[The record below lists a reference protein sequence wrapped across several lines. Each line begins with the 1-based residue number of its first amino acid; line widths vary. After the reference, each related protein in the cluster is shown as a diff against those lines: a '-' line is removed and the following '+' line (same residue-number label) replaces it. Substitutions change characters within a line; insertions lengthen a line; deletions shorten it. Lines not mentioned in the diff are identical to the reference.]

1 MACFSKIINKKK
13 MLLCFLAFLV
23 LVSGIAIVFHFPT
36 GIIFFDTYDYIEGIF
51 WAEATLRAGALT
63 SPEYVYYYIVP
74 FGSNIIMAPL
84 VYLLGP
90 GLLANQLG
98 MLVYLAVFLAVLIR
112 FARLVYSDHED
123 RLAFC
128 ALFCM
133 FFYTYIGDNL
143 LHHLLSYG
151 IGLVCLL
158 GELSCIMELRR
169 GRNRKRNLVL
179 LVLFCLW
186 SAANGVAAMALS
198 TVPVLA
204 AWIYSDYR
212 CGRLFNRENMRS
224 YLPAVAATAAGF
236 LIYKMVDAQTIS
248 LYMYDDRFI
257 LADASGLIGHLLSD
271 LPANYLRLFYYDPVE
286 DISAFS
292 PSGILR
298 LCRLMF
304 ALCILILPFRMRRRI
319 FKDNSLP
326 DISEADRHLVL
337 MANMMNVLI
346 AVSQCVLF
354 TTSAERYLFIGT
366 ISMFF
371 FTAVGL
377 LDVMKKEKG
386 NMILIPA
393 ICLALLFS
401 AKLAGDIRVGEQR
414 EASLEKACHALDEE
428 GLPYGYIIGR
438 YYKVLELVSHG
449 ENRNT
454 SIIFDEDK
462 GKFYIEYDRIYL
474 EELEKPEDLARF
486 YVLREGEYDAEDP
499 ENMLLETVCRDKM
512 TVDQFTIYIFDI
524 ADWDK
529 LFVKL

>member
-1 MACFSKIINKKK
+1 MACFSKIINNKK

-112 FARLVYSDHED
+112 FARLIYSDHED
-123 RLAFC
+123 QLAFC

-158 GELSCIMELRR
+158 GELSCIMYLRR

-179 LVLFCLW
+179 LAVFCLW

-198 TVPVLA
+198 TVPVLV

-212 CGRLFNRENMRS
+212 CGKLFSRENMRS
-224 YLPAVAATAAGF
+224 YLPAAAATAAGF

-248 LYMYDDRFI
+248 LHMYDDRFI
-257 LADASGLIGHLLSD
+257 LADAGRLIEHLLFD
-271 LPANYLRLFYYDPVE
+271 LPENYLRLFYYDPVE
-286 DISAFS
+286 EISAFS

-304 ALCILILPFRMRRRI
+304 ALCILILPFRLRNQI
-319 FKDNSLP
+319 FKDSSLP
-326 DISEADRHLVL
+326 DISEADKHLVL
-337 MANMMNVLI
+337 MANMLNVLI
-346 AVSQCVLF
+346 AISQCVLF
-354 TTSAERYLFIGT
+354 DISADRYLFIGT
-366 ISMFF
+366 LSMFF

-377 LDVMKKEKG
+377 SDALKKEKG
-386 NMILIPA
+386 NIVLIPI

-401 AKLAGDIRVGEQR
+401 AKLARDVRVGEQR
-414 EASLEKACHALDEE
+414 KASLENVCSAMEE
-428 GLPYGYIIGR
+428 AGLSYGYIIGR
-438 YYKVLELVSHG
+438 YYKVLELISHG

-462 GKFYIEYDRIYL
+462 EKFYIEYDRIYL
-474 EELEKPEDLARF
+474 EELEKPEDITQF
-486 YVLREGEYDAEDP
+486 YVLKEGDIDVEETT
-499 ENMLLETVCRDKM
+499 LLETICRDKI
-512 TVDQFTIYIFDI
+512 TVDYFTIFIFDI
-524 ADWDK
+524 SDWDE